1 MKRSA
6 LIVAVGLLIGL
17 WAGAPP
23 AEAGGGDAVQG
34 AKTAAAVFELK
45 MRILEGVREASAMPA
60 KPVTSSFLKFLNF
73 VNFDLEQ
80 DLLAEQQ
87 IKKVYS
93 LKNVSL
99 LTEANLVWERGK
111 SEKAFHVFRLNG
123 QEYLV
128 MVTPGRL
135 AERNQF
141 RIEVFEQSRDRKT
154 SLLDTEFSL
163 PEKNAAVFGFETT
176 ELRPYFI
183 SLRVVSWSGE
193 AAGGAAGRA
202 PSGDAKVLP
211 PRIVKQV
218 DPAYPELARKARV
231 EGTVILEATTDL
243 YGRVAGVKVLR
254 GVPLLDQAAIDALKQ
269 WVYEPM
275 VVDGKPQPVTFV
287 VTMRFNLDDDK
298 GARAG
303 RIIGEV
309 ATGVEGGVAGGV
321 EGGVKGGVAGG
332 VEGGVKGGVA
342 GAVEGGVKGGVA
354 GGVEG
359 GVKGGVAGAVSA
371 RDLEKFEGD
380 AVRAVGKI
388 KPPKII
394 KMVEPVYPESAR
406 KAKVEGIVVLEAKTD
421 EKGNVLDTRM
431 LRSIPLLDQAAID
444 AVKQWKYEPMV
455 MDGKPF
461 AVIFTVTVRFTL
473 EETRRSKAYEKFA
486 AGAVRAE
493 KNIPKLIKEVP
504 PVYPEIARVACVQG
518 VVILGIKINE
528 AGKVVDVIVLRS
540 IPLLDQA
547 AIDSVRQW
555 VYEPYVVEG
564 KPVPAVFSVTV
575 RFQLQ

>member
-23 AEAGGGDAVQG
+23 AEAGGGAAVQG

-342 GAVEGGVKGGVA
+342 GAV
-354 GGVEG
+354 
-359 GVKGGVAGAVSA
+359 SA